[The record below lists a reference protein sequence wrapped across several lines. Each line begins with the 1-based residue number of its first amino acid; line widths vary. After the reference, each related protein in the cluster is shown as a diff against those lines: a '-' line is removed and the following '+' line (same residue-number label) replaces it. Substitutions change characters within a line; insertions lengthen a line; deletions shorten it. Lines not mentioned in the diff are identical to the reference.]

1 MLYVDTF
8 IVPLWNIG
16 NALIPI
22 TAEYVGYIHY
32 SLGNPGV
39 ISLSNDAFCHFD
51 FETKKVN
58 DIEFETN
65 S

>member
-51 FETKKVN
+51 FETK
-58 DIEFETN
+58 
-65 S
+65 